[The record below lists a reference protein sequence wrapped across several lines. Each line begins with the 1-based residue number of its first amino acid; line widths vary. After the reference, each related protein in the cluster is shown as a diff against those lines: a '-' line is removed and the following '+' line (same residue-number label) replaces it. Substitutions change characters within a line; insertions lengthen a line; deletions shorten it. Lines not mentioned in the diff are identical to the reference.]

1 MGLLG
6 DHSVPEN
13 AKWAVHPKHMDNMR
27 WKFTPNQGYEALLRL
42 VGSKEY
48 FVLTSNVDACFERS
62 GFDPAKIYTP

>member
-1 MGLLG
+1 
-6 DHSVPEN
+6 
-13 AKWAVHPKHMDNMR
+13 MDNMR